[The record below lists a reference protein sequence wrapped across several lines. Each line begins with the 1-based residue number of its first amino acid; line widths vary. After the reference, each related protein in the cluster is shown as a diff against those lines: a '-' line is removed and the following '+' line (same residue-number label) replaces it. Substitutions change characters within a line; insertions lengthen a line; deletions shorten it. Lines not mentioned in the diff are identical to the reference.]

1 LFGKKL
7 LINDA
12 TKNIDDRTFNLVYKK
27 IFSCN
32 Q

>member
-7 LINDA
+7 LIKYA
-12 TKNIDDRTFNLVYKK
+12 TKNIDDRTFNLDYKK
-27 IFSCN
+27 TFSRN